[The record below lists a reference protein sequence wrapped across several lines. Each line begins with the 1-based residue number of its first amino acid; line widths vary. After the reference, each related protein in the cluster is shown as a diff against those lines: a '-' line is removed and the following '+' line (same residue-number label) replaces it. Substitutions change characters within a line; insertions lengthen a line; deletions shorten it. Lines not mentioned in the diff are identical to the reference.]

1 MLKEK
6 WRKNDNGNQKK
17 KNYYNLP
24 YGVVL
29 NIKWYNVYKQL
40 TQWLVNENEQQMS
53 PPLIISNKDNYYSL
67 ARTSDSFVN
76 NYTYSRKNVSKKSQH

>member
-76 NYTYSRKNVSKKSQH
+76 NYTSSRKNVSKKSQH